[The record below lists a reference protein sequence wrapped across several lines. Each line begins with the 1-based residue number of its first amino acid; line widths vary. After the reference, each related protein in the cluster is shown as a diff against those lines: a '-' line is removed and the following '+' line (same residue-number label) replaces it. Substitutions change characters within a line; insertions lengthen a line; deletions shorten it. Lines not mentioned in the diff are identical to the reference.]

1 LRGEPQHYVS
11 SKVMCWVALDRG
23 AQLADIRDERELGQ
37 RWRGVAEEI
46 KHDVLDQGLD
56 DRGVFTQH
64 YGTAALDASALLIP
78 LVRFLPASDHRVRKT
93 VLAIQDELV
102 EGGLVLRHRPDTP
115 EAAVEGEAFAVCSFW
130 LVAALDEIGEKD
142 DSRKLCERLLS
153 YASDLGLYAEH
164 LDPATGR
171 HLGNFPHAF
180 THLALVNALMHVIAA
195 EGAPGL
201 PVAAATPVRAGA

>member
-1 LRGEPQHYVS
+1 
-11 SKVMCWVALDRG
+11 
-23 AQLADIRDERELGQ
+23 
-37 RWRGVAEEI
+37 
-46 KHDVLDQGLD
+46 
-56 DRGVFTQH
+56 
-64 YGTAALDASALLIP
+64 
-78 LVRFLPASDHRVRKT
+78 VRKT
-93 VLAIQDELV
+93 VMAIQDELV
-102 EGGLVLRHRPDTP
+102 EGGLVLRHRPDSP
-115 EAAVEGEAFAVCSFW
+115 DFAVEGEAFAVCSFW